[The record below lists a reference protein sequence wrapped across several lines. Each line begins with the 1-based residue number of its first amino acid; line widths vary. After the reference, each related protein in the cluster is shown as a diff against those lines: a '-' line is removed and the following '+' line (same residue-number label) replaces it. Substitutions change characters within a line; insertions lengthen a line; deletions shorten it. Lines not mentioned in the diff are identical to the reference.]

1 MRKRDGLWIAAAVLI
16 LDRITK
22 ILSFSLPEAGQVL
35 IPGAVRLRLTRN
47 EGIAFSLLS
56 GKPWLLGILSLAII
70 LAAGWYLRK
79 KRMSRPV
86 TAGLM
91 MMLGGAAGNMMD
103 RFFLG
108 YVPDMIELLF
118 VDFAVFNA
126 ADAFLTAGC
135 AIVIGCL
142 LFQKEE
148 LHGRDGRENH

>member
-1 MRKRDGLWIAAAVLI
+1 VRKRDGLWIAAAVLI

-35 IPGAVRLRLTRN
+35 IPGAVRLRLVRN
-47 EGIAFSLLS
+47 EGIAFSMLS

-70 LAAGWYLRK
+70 LAAGWYLRN
-79 KRMSRPV
+79 KRMSRTV
-86 TAGLM
+86 TAGIM
-91 MMLGGAAGNMMD
+91 MMLGGAAGNMID

-118 VDFAVFNA
+118 VDFAVFNV
-126 ADAFLTAGC
+126 ADAFLTSGC

-148 LHGRDGRENH
+148 SHDGNGRENH